1 MKQMLESGVQRTKE
15 RCRMG
20 QGLRWK
26 PRATIL
32 VFVFR
37 HLSVR
42 EAVPTHA
49 LGLFT
54 QLSLESLARTELV
67 SLGGPRVRGTICR
80 AKKMFHVAFG
90 AL

>member
-26 PRATIL
+26 LRATML

-42 EAVPTHA
+42 EAVPHSCF
-49 LGLFT
+49 GLVHT
-54 QLSLESLARTELV
+54 AV
-67 SLGGPRVRGTICR
+67 S
-80 AKKMFHVAFG
+80 
-90 AL
+90 

>member
-20 QGLRWK
+20 QDLRWK
-26 PRATIL
+26 PRATML

-42 EAVPTHA
+42 EAVPHSC
-49 LGLFT
+49 FV
-54 QLSLESLARTELV
+54 LV
-67 SLGGPRVRGTICR
+67 HTAVS
-80 AKKMFHVAFG
+80 
-90 AL
+90 